1 MPSVKTILALSIFGF
16 MGCGSA
22 TQARAHFPWLAVDE
36 EGRAIL
42 FFGENPA
49 DREYHM
55 PESIAA
61 AKVQH
66 RIDDTLK
73 PLTDLAAVETD
84 GFVGRRSKQ
93 KVAAKGQ
100 LQSSVVYG
108 NYHGMKLT
116 YSAQSFLE
124 SNPAPSAAKPT
135 GNLDLEAVL
144 SEKDGGVAAQIF
156 WRGKPLPEAKV
167 QLFCEEGHEEATA
180 TTDPQ
185 GRVHFSADEVEE
197 GLNGLLVGRVD
208 KVSSGELNG
217 EAYTGEAHY
226 LTVTFVRP

>member
-1 MPSVKTILALSIFGF
+1 MNCVKTVFALGVFAL
-16 MGCGSA
+16 MNCGSA
-22 TQARAHFPWLAVDE
+22 AHAHFPWLAFDA

-55 PESIAA
+55 PESIAS
-61 AKVQH
+61 AKVLHQVN
-66 RIDDTLK
+66 DTQK
-73 PLTDLAAVETD
+73 PLSDLSAVEAD

-93 KVAAKGQ
+93 PLAAKGQ
-100 LQSSVVYG
+100 LQSTVVYG

-116 YSAQSFLE
+116 YSAQSVLDSE
-124 SNPAPSAAKPT
+124 LSKASAKPT

-144 SEKDGGVAAQIF
+144 SEQDGGVTAQVY
-156 WRGKPLPEAKV
+156 WRGKPLPDTKV
-167 QLFCEEGHEEATA
+167 QLFCEEGHEEGSA

-197 GLNGLLVGRVD
+197 GLNGLLIGRVD
-208 KVSSGELNG
+208 KESAGELNG
-217 EAYTGEAHY
+217 EAYKGEAHY
-226 LTVTFVRP
+226 LTVTFARP